1 MSRRRRRAFFYLGA
15 IVGVMLVYAVAYMYG
30 MTVVEGEPRSFA
42 DALMVVVE
50 TFTTTGYG
58 EDASLWDSW
67 IMQGMM
73 ITMQLTGVF
82 FIFMALPLFV
92 APWIEQ
98 RLTTTPPTVA
108 DAMENH
114 VIICS
119 YTPRVQTLIDE
130 LETLSVPYVVIEPDR
145 DRAAALFEDDVSV
158 VHGDPESDDTLEDAL
173 VEEARALVAD
183 VDDETNASIALSTK
197 GLAPDTEVITFV
209 EDSSLADYHRYAGAD
224 QTFSPRTLIGES
236 IANKV
241 TRSVSAEVGD
251 AVEIGEDFEIVEFPV
266 QAGSELAG
274 KRVAESRIREETG
287 ANVIGAW
294 FRGEFVAPPKPDA
307 RIDEQTVL
315 LVAGQGEQLEK
326 LKELTLS
333 EKQEFQQGR
342 VVVGGHGEVGSTV
355 KERVSAAGVPCVAID
370 TDDHEGVDIV
380 GDVTDED
387 VLRDAGVEDAST
399 VILAPADDTDTI
411 FATLVV
417 REIAPDVEIV
427 ARADQKESV
436 RKIYQ
441 AGADYVLALAT
452 VSGRML
458 ASTILGEDVLSFDQ
472 QVEVVRFGAA
482 QLAGETPAGQDIRAR
497 TGATVIAI
505 ERNGSVITDFGPEF
519 EFDAEDDL
527 IVAGPDNSITQFA
540 AMYG

>member
-15 IVGVMLVYAVAYMYG
+15 IVGVMLLYAVAYMYG
-30 MTVVEGEPRSFA
+30 MTIIEGEPRSFPES
-42 DALMVVVE
+42 LMVVVE

-58 EDASLWDSW
+58 EDAALWDSLV
-67 IMQGMM
+67 MQIMM

-98 RLTTTPPTVA
+98 RLSTTPPTVA
-108 DAMENH
+108 DTVSDH

-119 YTPRVQTLIDE
+119 YTPRMQTLIDE
-130 LETLSVPYVVIEPDR
+130 LETLSVPYVVVEPDR
-145 DRAAALFEDDVSV
+145 DTAADLFENDVSV
-158 VHGDPESDDTLEDAL
+158 IHGDPESDDTLRDAL
-173 VEEARALVAD
+173 VTEARALVAD
-183 VDDETNASIALSTK
+183 VDDETNASIALSCK
-197 GLAPDTEVITFV
+197 GISGHTQVITFV
-209 EDSSLADYHRYAGAD
+209 ENPTVANYHSYAGAD
-224 QTFSPRTLIGES
+224 QTFSPRQLIGES

-251 AVEIGEDFEIVEFPV
+251 AVEIGQDFEIVEFPV

-315 LVAGQGEQLEK
+315 LVAGKERQLEL

-355 KERVSAAGVPCVAID
+355 KDRVTAAGVECIAID
-370 TDDHEGVDIV
+370 TEDHEGVDVV
-380 GDVTDED
+380 GDVTDEE
-387 VLRDAGVEDAST
+387 VLREAGVADAST

-458 ASTILGEDVLSFDQ
+458 ASTILGEDVISFDQ
-472 QVEVVRFGAA
+472 QVEVVRFDAA
-482 QLAGETPAGQDIRAR
+482 QLAGDTPAGEDIRAR

-505 ERNGSVITDFGPEF
+505 ERNGSVITDFGPDF
-519 EFDAEDDL
+519 EFDAEDQL

-540 AMYG
+540 AQYG